1 MKTSLHRDTLIAGLG
16 SSASSDRVS
25 DFFMF
30 RSLLHIDWT
39 CDIAS
44 VRIEER
50 QALASGEDIEVNRTG
65 LTFPKEHR

>member
-1 MKTSLHRDTLIAGLG
+1 VKTSSHHDTLIAGLG
-16 SSASSDRVS
+16 LSASSDRVT
-25 DFFMF
+25 DFLCLGACFILIGPVIF
-30 RSLLHIDWT
+30 
-39 CDIAS
+39 AS